1 MLREDLGR
9 ELLLSSYRMELLLGM
24 YHLLLALSEMGWTYE
39 LVRSD
44 ITSSLP
50 LRRDTT
56 HTWFT
61 LDGSIDEMISLV
73 VKSLAPSGAS
83 GISSGAA

>member
-1 MLREDLGR
+1 MNASRGPREGVVAVKVPDGVAVRNVPLAI
-9 ELLLSSYRMELLLGM
+9 SYFRRMG
-24 YHLLLALSEMGWTYE
+24 GGTYE

-56 HTWFT
+56 HT
-61 LDGSIDEMISLV
+61 
-73 VKSLAPSGAS
+73 
-83 GISSGAA
+83 

>member
-1 MLREDLGR
+1 VDLER
-9 ELLLSSYRMELLLGM
+9 ELSLSSCRMGLLLGM
-24 YHLLLALSEMGWTYE
+24 SLLLLALFEMCWTYE

-61 LDGSIDEMISLV
+61 LDGSIEDMISLV
-73 VKSLAPSGAS
+73 VRSLAPSGAS
-83 GISSGAA
+83 GISNGAA

>member
-1 MLREDLGR
+1 VNA
-9 ELLLSSYRMELLLGM
+9 SSGPLEGVVAVRTPDGVAVRNVPLVVSLI
-24 YHLLLALSEMGWTYE
+24 HSKKAGWTYE

-56 HTWFT
+56 HT
-61 LDGSIDEMISLV
+61 
-73 VKSLAPSGAS
+73 
-83 GISSGAA
+83 

>member
-1 MLREDLGR
+1 MLRGDLGR
-9 ELLLSSYRMELLLGM
+9 GLLLLGYQMVLLLGM
-24 YHLLLALSEMGWTYE
+24 YHLLLALFEICWTYE

-61 LDGSIDEMISLV
+61 LDGSIDDMISLV
-73 VKSLAPSGAS
+73 VRSLAPSGAS
-83 GISSGAA
+83 GISNGAA